1 MGIFEHLFKS
11 SDSKK
16 NNKKEEESNK
26 DIFKELI
33 SETRPKPV
41 SDEDLEE
48 ISYYDDFGKE
58 RKMKKKEWKEKK
70 LIPSIK
76 RNWDN
81 VEGLYPIVLDCFSKG
96 MYEEVQEACLRIY
109 ALDENVERRVNLLG
123 RYNLEIGDYEQAKKI
138 YAKSLFFEK
147 INSEVLFNGY
157 AEALEKLGDES
168 NQVEGAY
175 LKALEINPNSAIA
188 FKKYFNIVKARSTYE
203 YESKLDKL
211 SSIQGNWRAKLTEAV
226 NFFKKGDKE
235 KGNYFLT
242 TALRESDYSLEVMSV
257 ASAIYGMNDLY
268 EEFEQYVLPYY
279 NPEKHGVQTALN
291 VLKYYEKKGKYKE
304 GLELCRFCS
313 KFNWLE
319 YHKKFQK
326 YEDGFYELKV
336 QEENQGKEE
345 KKSAVKF
352 YPTSLPLWYGEFN
365 KPHWLTNN
373 NKRRKPNL
381 LVLLFTI
388 IGEKTEMSEEL
399 SSSLPLYLNEVLH
412 YKSVLNYQVAVSH
425 EEGKLVIPNKR
436 YSIDYMNLIK
446 KQNPNLDYVL
456 SGNIL
461 KLPGSNEKYEI
472 EVYLYD
478 CFNET
483 KIRLVNKIYSKENL
497 YEIQNDMVVEFNEF
511 FNCMKQ
517 EYIKLEKDMGNL
529 LLYKRKIEFLLEDK
543 KIKNYQSWK
552 YKKLLA
558 DQIDVVLNDR
568 KNDLKKINLIS
579 LLYEIKKNQSQL
591 LKSQK
596 PLIYNMNIYGLFETP
611 TLKLLAPIIFK
622 IFDDNENYEANI
634 EALNQNSPIYVE
646 WLSKFSDI
654 VVDED

>member
-16 NNKKEEESNK
+16 NNSEKEENK
-26 DIFKELI
+26 DIFKELL
-33 SETRPKPV
+33 SETRPKPEL
-41 SDEDLEE
+41 DEDLEE

-58 RKMKKKEWKEKK
+58 CKMKKKEWKEKK

-76 RNWDN
+76 KNWDD
-81 VEGLYPIVLDCFSKG
+81 VESLYPIVLDCFSKG
-96 MYEEVQEACLRIY
+96 MYKEVQEACLRIY
-109 ALDENVERRVNLLG
+109 AIDENIERKINLIG
-123 RYNLEIGDYEQAKKI
+123 RYNFEIGDYEQAKKV
-138 YAKSLFFEK
+138 YAKGLFFEK
-147 INSEVLFNGY
+147 INSELLYNGY
-157 AEALEKLGDES
+157 AETLKKLGDEN

-175 LKALEINPNSAIA
+175 LKALEINPNSALV
-188 FKKYFNIVKARSTYE
+188 FKKYFNIVKERSIYE

-226 NFFKKGDKE
+226 NFFKKGDKD

-257 ASAIYGMNDLY
+257 ASAIYEMNGLH

-291 VLKYYEKKGKYKE
+291 VLKYYKTKNKYKE
-304 GLELCRFCS
+304 GLDLCKFCS

-319 YHKKFQK
+319 YYDDFQK
-326 YEDGFYELKV
+326 YEEDFYLLK
-336 QEENQGKEE
+336 EKESNTSKD
-345 KKSAVKF
+345 KKPTIKF
-352 YPTSLPLWYGEFN
+352 YPTNLPLWFGEFN
-365 KPHWLTNN
+365 KPSWLTNN
-373 NKRRKPNL
+373 NKRKKPNL
-381 LVLLFTI
+381 LVLLFTM
-388 IGEKTEMSEEL
+388 IGEKTETAENL
-399 SSSLPLYLNEVLH
+399 AASLPLYLNEVLH
-412 YKSVLNYQVAVSH
+412 YKSILNYQVAVSH
-425 EEGKLVIPNKR
+425 EDGKLVIPNKR
-436 YSIDYMNLIK
+436 YSINYMNLIK

-456 SGNIL
+456 TGNIL
-461 KLPGSNEKYEI
+461 KLPGNNEKYEI

-478 CFNET
+478 CFNEK

-497 YEIQNDMVVEFNEF
+497 YEIQNDMIIEFNEF
-511 FNCMKQ
+511 FNCIKQ
-517 EYIKLEKDMGNL
+517 EYIKIEKDMGNL
-529 LLYKRKIEFLLEDK
+529 LLYKRKIEFLLENKEIK
-543 KIKNYQSWK
+543 KYQAWK

-591 LKSQK
+591 LKTQK

-634 EALNQNSPIYVE
+634 EALNQNSPVYIE